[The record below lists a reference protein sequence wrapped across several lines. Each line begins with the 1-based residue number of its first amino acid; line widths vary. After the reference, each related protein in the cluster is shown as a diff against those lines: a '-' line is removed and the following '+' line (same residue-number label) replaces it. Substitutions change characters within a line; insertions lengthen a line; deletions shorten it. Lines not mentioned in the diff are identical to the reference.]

1 MSQLQANLPL
11 PSGVEQFQELLHKDG
26 AQLRQLRAT
35 QCARRRR
42 SKYFASELFSDPAW
56 DMLLELYAAELEQRR
71 ISTTGLSY
79 AAGVPLTTGLR
90 WIDVFIREGLIA
102 KRCDPLD
109 GRRVYIGLSANGV
122 AAMSAYFASEGKN
135 VPAVR

>member
-1 MSQLQANLPL
+1 MPQSRANLPP
-11 PSGVEQFQELLHKDG
+11 PSGVEQFQELLHRNG

-35 QCARRRR
+35 QCVRRRR
-42 SKYFASELFSDPAW
+42 SKYFAPELFSDPAW

-109 GRRVYIGLSANGV
+109 RRRVYIGLSANGV
-122 AAMSAYFASEGKN
+122 AAMSAYFASDEKS
-135 VPAVR
+135 VQAIP